1 MNKKSP
7 VSSASEIVKEA
18 EKPTTTQEKIDPQ
31 AAAKEFAQNL
41 ENDLL
46 YIKGLTHDQIEQK
59 KLALGIQ
66 IARKDP

>member
-18 EKPTTTQEKIDPQ
+18 EKPTTQEKIDPQ

-46 YIKGLTHDQIEQK
+46 YIKGLTHYQIEQK